1 MHMRSLRS
9 IGLTLALVVAG
20 LTSRPSLGQQKKSG
34 GDKYAL
40 LVGVRK
46 YDPNE
51 LRGLPYS
58 EPDVVELSGVLKAE
72 GYKPGNVV
80 LMTQTAGA
88 DDTRFLPLAA
98 NVRKELKLLLDEIDD
113 EGDSVLI
120 ALAGHGVQFQGENES
135 YFCPADAR
143 LADKSTLIP
152 LSEIYKAL
160 ENSRAGLKVLLVDA
174 CRNDPQSQ
182 NSRDREVVKLE
193 SVTRPQRT
201 PPPGGVVAFFS
212 CSEGEKAF
220 EHAEL
225 KHGVF
230 FHFVIQ
236 ALKGAAVGP
245 DQNDVLVPDLV
256 KYVTRQV
263 KDFVREKYGVKQQP
277 EWKGTSRDLV
287 PLVSLGPRSLATAR
301 GTASLAVFFRPV
313 GEPLAAGLKRPPSQP
328 HVVFVVPGGGG
339 DRLGLRP
346 GDVVLQVDGF
356 DVSTVEESTAAIRNR
371 ELGSRIEL
379 TVARAAQQVSLSGPY
394 VTQLPDSQVMSRV
407 RQLAERGEIEAEYSL
422 GHLLANGQYTVK
434 DDGEAVRWYRKA
446 AERGHPAAQTFLGEM
461 YAHGRGV
468 PKDDAEAAAW
478 CRKAAEQGYAAAQND
493 LGWMYREGRGV
504 VKDDTEA
511 VAWFRKSAGQ
521 GNALAQNSLGLMYK
535 EGRGVT
541 RDDTEAI
548 AWFRKSASQGNAL
561 GQLNLGLVYR
571 DGRGVPKDDAVA
583 AAWFRKAAEK
593 GHVYAQCELGLMY
606 ASGRGV
612 PRDDAEAVAWY
623 RKAAD
628 QGNPFAQNNLGL
640 VYRDGRG
647 VTKSDA
653 EAAAWFRKATDKGFA
668 DAQVNLGFMYE
679 SGRGVPRDGT
689 EAVAWYRK
697 AADKGN
703 AFAQNKLGLV
713 YRDGRGAT
721 KDDAEAVAWLRKAA
735 DKGFADAQVN
745 LGFMY
750 ESGRGVP
757 KDDTEAVAWYRKAAD
772 KGNPFAEK
780 NLGSMY
786 RDGRGVPQ

>member
-20 LTSRPSLGQQKKSG
+20 LASRPSVGQQKKSG

-98 NVRKELKLLLDEIDD
+98 NVRKELKLLLDEMD
-113 EGDSVLI
+113 EDDSVLI

-277 EWKGTSRDLV
+277 ELKGTIRDLV
-287 PLVSLGPRSLATAR
+287 PLVSLGRTRPSTVR
-301 GTASLAVFFRPV
+301 GTASLAVCC
-313 GEPLAAGLKRPPSQP
+313 
-328 HVVFVVPGGGG
+328 
-339 DRLGLRP
+339 
-346 GDVVLQVDGF
+346 
-356 DVSTVEESTAAIRNR
+356 
-371 ELGSRIEL
+371 
-379 TVARAAQQVSLSGPY
+379 
-394 VTQLPDSQVMSRV
+394 V
-407 RQLAERGEIEAEYSL
+407 RR
-422 GHLLANGQYTVK
+422 
-434 DDGEAVRWYRKA
+434 
-446 AERGHPAAQTFLGEM
+446 
-461 YAHGRGV
+461 
-468 PKDDAEAAAW
+468 
-478 CRKAAEQGYAAAQND
+478 
-493 LGWMYREGRGV
+493 
-504 VKDDTEA
+504 
-511 VAWFRKSAGQ
+511 
-521 GNALAQNSLGLMYK
+521 
-535 EGRGVT
+535 
-541 RDDTEAI
+541 
-548 AWFRKSASQGNAL
+548 
-561 GQLNLGLVYR
+561 
-571 DGRGVPKDDAVA
+571 
-583 AAWFRKAAEK
+583 
-593 GHVYAQCELGLMY
+593 
-606 ASGRGV
+606 
-612 PRDDAEAVAWY
+612 
-623 RKAAD
+623 
-628 QGNPFAQNNLGL
+628 
-640 VYRDGRG
+640 
-647 VTKSDA
+647 
-653 EAAAWFRKATDKGFA
+653 
-668 DAQVNLGFMYE
+668 
-679 SGRGVPRDGT
+679 
-689 EAVAWYRK
+689 
-697 AADKGN
+697 
-703 AFAQNKLGLV
+703 
-713 YRDGRGAT
+713 
-721 KDDAEAVAWLRKAA
+721 
-735 DKGFADAQVN
+735 
-745 LGFMY
+745 
-750 ESGRGVP
+750 
-757 KDDTEAVAWYRKAAD
+757 
-772 KGNPFAEK
+772 
-780 NLGSMY
+780 
-786 RDGRGVPQ
+786 

>member
-1 MHMRSLRS
+1 MHLRSLRS

-20 LTSRPSLGQQKKSG
+20 LASRPSLGQQMKSG

-98 NVRKELKLLLDEIDD
+98 NVRKELKLLLDEVD
-113 EGDSVLI
+113 EDDSVLI
-120 ALAGHGVQFQGENES
+120 ALAGHGVQFQGETES

-277 EWKGTSRDLV
+277 ELKGTIRDLV
-287 PLVSLGPRSLATAR
+287 SLVSLDRTRPSTIR
-301 GTASLAVFFRPV
+301 GTATLAVELRPV
-313 GEPLAAGLKRPPSQP
+313 GERSATDLKRPPSQP

-339 DRLGLRP
+339 DRLGLKP
-346 GDVVLQVDGF
+346 GDVVVQVDGW
-356 DVSTVEESTAAIRNR
+356 DVTTTDLASAAIRNR
-371 ELGSRIEL
+371 ELGARIEL
-379 TVARAAQQVSLSGPY
+379 KVDRAGLEHTLSGLY
-394 VTQLPDSQVMSRV
+394 ETKLLDAQIVGRV
-407 RQLAERGEIEAEYSL
+407 RQLANRGDVEAQFYMGDCL
-422 GHLLANGQYTVK
+422 T
-434 DDGEAVRWYRKA
+434 DGRFTMKND
-446 AERGHPAAQTFLGEM
+446 M
-461 YAHGRGV
+461 
-468 PKDDAEAAAW
+468 EAA
-478 CRKAAEQGYAAAQND
+478 
-493 LGWMYREGRGV
+493 
-504 VKDDTEA
+504 T
-511 VAWFRKSAGQ
+511 
-521 GNALAQNSLGLMYK
+521 
-535 EGRGVT
+535 
-541 RDDTEAI
+541 
-548 AWFRKSASQGNAL
+548 
-561 GQLNLGLVYR
+561 
-571 DGRGVPKDDAVA
+571 
-583 AAWFRKAAEK
+583 WFRKAAEK
-593 GHVYAQCELGLMY
+593 GHARAQNDLGVLY
-606 ASGRGV
+606 VDGRGV
-612 PRDDAEAVAWY
+612 PKDEAQAVAW
-623 RKAAD
+623 
-628 QGNPFAQNNLGL
+628 F
-640 VYRDGRG
+640 
-647 VTKSDA
+647 
-653 EAAAWFRKATDKGFA
+653 
-668 DAQVNLGFMYE
+668 
-679 SGRGVPRDGT
+679 
-689 EAVAWYRK
+689 RK
-697 AADKGN
+697 AADKG
-703 AFAQNKLGLV
+703 
-713 YRDGRGAT
+713 D
-721 KDDAEAVAWLRKAA
+721 
-735 DKGFADAQVN
+735 ADAQANLGLMYKSGRGVPKDEAQAVLWYRKAVEQGVANAQFN

-757 KDDTEAVAWYRKAAD
+757 KDEAQAVAWYRKAADQGNLLGQMKLGLMYLDGRGVPKDEAQAAAWYRKAADQGNASVQTALGWMYENGRGVPKDDTEAVAWFRKAADKGNAVAQLALGRMYANGRGVAQDLSQAAAWYYKAAQQGDDVAQLNLGFMFEDGRGVAQDVNGAVAWYRKAAD
-772 KGNPFAEK
+772 KGNAVAQLA
-780 NLGSMY
+780 LGWMY
-786 RDGRGVPQ
+786 ANGRGVAQDLSQAAAWYYKAAQQGNGVAQCNLGLMFENGRGVAQDVNGAVAWYRKAAAGGNQRAAEALRRLNVQP

>member
-20 LTSRPSLGQQKKSG
+20 LASRPSVGQQKKSG

-98 NVRKELKLLLDEIDD
+98 NVRKELKLLLDEMD
-113 EGDSVLI
+113 EDDSVLI

-277 EWKGTSRDLV
+277 ELKGTIRDLV
-287 PLVSLGPRSLATAR
+287 PLVSLGPRSLSTAR
-301 GTASLAVFFRPV
+301 GTASLAVFFRPI

-328 HVVFVVPGGGG
+328 QVVFVVPGGGG

-356 DVSTVEESTAAIRNR
+356 DVSTLEESTAAIRNR

-379 TVARAAQQVSLSGPY
+379 TVARAGQQVTLSGPY

-407 RQLAERGEIEAEYSL
+407 RQLAERGEIEAEFYL
-422 GHLLANGQYTVK
+422 GNLLANGQFTVK
-434 DDGEAVRWYRKA
+434 DDGEAVRW
-446 AERGHPAAQTFLGEM
+446 F
-461 YAHGRGV
+461 
-468 PKDDAEAAAW
+468 
-478 CRKAAEQGYAAAQND
+478 RKAAEQGA
-493 LGWMYREGRGV
+493 RR
-504 VKDDTEA
+504 
-511 VAWFRKSAGQ
+511 
-521 GNALAQNSLGLMYK
+521 AQNSLGVMYA
-535 EGRGVT
+535 ERTGRCRRTTQRRLRGIARPPT
-541 RDDTEAI
+541 RGTPI
-548 AWFRKSASQGNAL
+548 AQN
-561 GQLNLGLVYR
+561 NLGWMYAN
-571 DGRGVPKDDAVA
+571 GRGVPK
-583 AAWFRKAAEK
+583 
-593 GHVYAQCELGLMY
+593 
-606 ASGRGV
+606 
-612 PRDDAEAVAWY
+612 DDAEAVAWY
-623 RKAAD
+623 RKAAE
-628 QGNPFAQNNLGL
+628 QGNAVAQNEPR
-640 VYRDGRG
+640 RDVRARAGR
-647 VTKSDA
+647 A
-653 EAAAWFRKATDKGFA
+653 E
-668 DAQVNLGFMYE
+668 
-679 SGRGVPRDGT
+679 GRR
-689 EAVAWYRK
+689 
-697 AADKGN
+697 
-703 AFAQNKLGLV
+703 
-713 YRDGRGAT
+713 
-721 KDDAEAVAWLRKAA
+721 
-735 DKGFADAQVN
+735 
-745 LGFMY
+745 
-750 ESGRGVP
+750 
-757 KDDTEAVAWYRKAAD
+757 
-772 KGNPFAEK
+772 
-780 NLGSMY
+780 
-786 RDGRGVPQ
+786 

>member
-1 MHMRSLRS
+1 MRVRLARSVSLA
-9 IGLTLALVVAG
+9 LALVVAG
-20 LTSRPSLGQQKKSG
+20 LAARPGYGQQQKSG
-34 GDKYAL
+34 GEKYAL
-40 LVGVRK
+40 LVGVRQ

-51 LRGLPYS
+51 LRALPFS
-58 EPDVVELSGVLKAE
+58 EPDVVELSGVLEAE

-98 NVRKELKLLLDEIDD
+98 NVREALNLLLDEMD
-113 EGDSVLI
+113 EDDSVLV

-182 NSRDREVVKLE
+182 NSRAREVVKLE

-287 PLVSLGPRSLATAR
+287 PLVSLGPRSLSTAR
-301 GTASLAVFFRPV
+301 GTASLAVFFRSI
-313 GEPLAAGLKRPPSQP
+313 GEPLAAGLKRPPAQP

-356 DVSTVEESTAAIRNR
+356 DVSTVEENTAAIRNH

-379 TVARAAQQVSLSGPY
+379 TVARAGQQVTLSGPY

-407 RQLAERGEIEAEYSL
+407 RQLAERGETEAEFFL
-422 GHLLANGQYTVK
+422 GNNLANGHFTVK
-434 DDGEAVRWYRKA
+434 DDGEAVPWYRKA
-446 AERGHPAAQTFLGEM
+446 AEKGH
-461 YAHGRGV
+461 
-468 PKDDAEAAAW
+468 
-478 CRKAAEQGYAAAQND
+478 AAAQNS

-504 VKDDTEA
+504 AKDDTQA
-511 VAWFRKSAGQ
+511 VAWLRKSAGQ
-521 GNALAQNSLGLMYK
+521 GNAAAQNNLGLMYK
-535 EGRGVT
+535 EGRGVPK
-541 RDDTEAI
+541 DDTEAI
-548 AWFRKSASQGNAL
+548 AWFRKSAGQGHAL
-561 GQLNLGLVYR
+561 AQNNLGVMYEH
-571 DGRGVPKDDAVA
+571 GRGVAQDLSQA
-583 AAWFRKAAEK
+583 AAWYYKATQQ
-593 GHVYAQCELGLMY
+593 GNDVAQCNLGFMFEN
-606 ASGRGV
+606 GRGV
-612 PRDDAEAVAWY
+612 AQNVNGAVAWY
-623 RKAAD
+623 RKAAAG
-628 QGNPFAQNNLGL
+628 GNQRA
-640 VYRDGRG
+640 
-647 VTKSDA
+647 A
-653 EAAAWFRKATDKGFA
+653 E
-668 DAQVNLGFMYE
+668 
-679 SGRGVPRDGT
+679 S
-689 EAVAWYRK
+689 
-697 AADKGN
+697 
-703 AFAQNKLGLV
+703 
-713 YRDGRGAT
+713 
-721 KDDAEAVAWLRKAA
+721 LRRLNV
-735 DKGFADAQVN
+735 Q
-745 LGFMY
+745 
-750 ESGRGVP
+750 P
-757 KDDTEAVAWYRKAAD
+757 
-772 KGNPFAEK
+772 
-780 NLGSMY
+780 
-786 RDGRGVPQ
+786 

>member
-20 LTSRPSLGQQKKSG
+20 LASRPSVGQQKKSG

-98 NVRKELKLLLDEIDD
+98 NVRKELKLLLDEMD
-113 EGDSVLI
+113 EDDSVLI

-277 EWKGTSRDLV
+277 ELKGTIRDLV
-287 PLVSLGPRSLATAR
+287 PLVSLGPRSLSTAR
-301 GTASLAVFFRPV
+301 GTASLAVFFRPI

-339 DRLGLRP
+339 DHLGLRP

-356 DVSTVEESTAAIRNR
+356 DVSTLEESIAAIRNR

-379 TVARAAQQVSLSGPY
+379 TVARAGQQVTLSGPY

-407 RQLAERGEIEAEYSL
+407 RQLAERGEIEAEFYL
-422 GHLLANGQYTVK
+422 GYLLANGQFTVK

-446 AERGHPAAQTFLGEM
+446 AEKGHAAAQYNLGWM
-461 YAHGRGV
+461 YANGRGV
-468 PKDDAEAAAW
+468 PKDDA
-478 CRKAAEQGYAAAQND
+478 Q
-493 LGWMYREGRGV
+493 
-504 VKDDTEA
+504 A
-511 VAWFRKSAGQ
+511 V
-521 GNALAQNSLGLMYK
+521 
-535 EGRGVT
+535 
-541 RDDTEAI
+541 
-548 AWFRKSASQGNAL
+548 
-561 GQLNLGLVYR
+561 
-571 DGRGVPKDDAVA
+571 
-583 AAWFRKAAEK
+583 AWFRKAAEK
-593 GHVYAQCELGLMY
+593 GYAVGPEQPRLD
-606 ASGRGV
+606 V
-612 PRDDAEAVAWY
+612 PRGTWRGE
-623 RKAAD
+623 
-628 QGNPFAQNNLGL
+628 
-640 VYRDGRG
+640 GRH
-647 VTKSDA
+647 
-653 EAAAWFRKATDKGFA
+653 
-668 DAQVNLGFMYE
+668 
-679 SGRGVPRDGT
+679 
-689 EAVAWYRK
+689 
-697 AADKGN
+697 
-703 AFAQNKLGLV
+703 
-713 YRDGRGAT
+713 
-721 KDDAEAVAWLRKAA
+721 
-735 DKGFADAQVN
+735 
-745 LGFMY
+745 
-750 ESGRGVP
+750 
-757 KDDTEAVAWYRKAAD
+757 
-772 KGNPFAEK
+772 
-780 NLGSMY
+780 
-786 RDGRGVPQ
+786 

>member
-1 MHMRSLRS
+1 MHLRSIRS

-20 LTSRPSLGQQKKSG
+20 LASRPSLGQQKKSG

-98 NVRKELKLLLDEIDD
+98 NVRKELKLLLDEVD
-113 EGDSVLI
+113 EDDSVLI

-160 ENSRAGLKVLLVDA
+160 ENSRAGLKLLLVDA

-277 EWKGTSRDLV
+277 ELKGTIRDLV
-287 PLVSLGPRSLATAR
+287 PLVSLGPRNLSTAR
-301 GTASLAVFFRPV
+301 GTASLAVLFRPI
-313 GEPLAAGLKRPPSQP
+313 GEQLAAGLKRPPAQP

-356 DVSTVEESTAAIRNR
+356 DVSTVEEGVAAIRNR

-379 TVARAAQQVSLSGPY
+379 TVARAGQQVTLSGPY

-407 RQLAERGEIEAEYSL
+407 RQLAERGEIEAEFYL
-422 GHLLANGQYTVK
+422 GYLLAHGQFTVK
-434 DDGEAVRWYRKA
+434 DDGEAVPWFRKA
-446 AERGHPAAQTFLGEM
+446 AEKGH
-461 YAHGRGV
+461 
-468 PKDDAEAAAW
+468 
-478 CRKAAEQGYAAAQND
+478 AAAQNSLGWMYHEGRGVAKD
-493 LGWMYREGRGV
+493 DTEAIAWIRKSVGQGNAAAQNNLGWMYREGLGV
-504 VKDDTEA
+504 VKDDAEA
-511 VAWFRKSAGQ
+511 VAWLRKSANQ
-521 GNALAQNSLGLMYK
+521 GTALAQNNLGLMYK

-541 RDDTEAI
+541 KDDTEAI
-548 AWFRKSASQGNAL
+548 AWFRKAADQGNPLAEV
-561 GQLNLGLVYR
+561 NLGAMYAN
-571 DGRGVPKDDAVA
+571 GQGVPKDDA
-583 AAWFRKAAEK
+583 
-593 GHVYAQCELGLMY
+593 Q
-606 ASGRGV
+606 
-612 PRDDAEAVAWY
+612 AVAWF

-628 QGNPFAQNNLGL
+628 QGNPNGERNLGL
-640 VYRDGRG
+640 
-647 VTKSDA
+647 
-653 EAAAWFRKATDKGFA
+653 
-668 DAQVNLGFMYE
+668 MYQN
-679 SGRGVPRDGT
+679 GRGVP
-689 EAVAWYRK
+689 
-697 AADKGN
+697 
-703 AFAQNKLGLV
+703 QN
-713 YRDGRGAT
+713 
-721 KDDAEAVAWLRKAA
+721 
-735 DKGFADAQVN
+735 
-745 LGFMY
+745 
-750 ESGRGVP
+750 
-757 KDDTEAVAWYRKAAD
+757 DTEAVAWYRKAAE
-772 KGNPFAEK
+772 KGQANAQFG
-780 NLGSMY
+780 LGWMY
-786 RDGRGVPQ
+786 ENGRGVAQDLSQAAAWYYKAAQQGNDVAQCNLGLMFENGRGVAQDVNGAVAWYRKAAAGGNQRAAESLRRLNVQP

>member
-1 MHMRSLRS
+1 MHLRSLRS

-98 NVRKELKLLLDEIDD
+98 NVRKELKLLLDEMD
-113 EGDSVLI
+113 EDDSVLI

-143 LADKSTLIP
+143 LADKLTLIP

-201 PPPGGVVAFFS
+201 PPGGVVAFFS

-230 FHFVIQ
+230 FHFVIE

-287 PLVSLGPRSLATAR
+287 PLVSLDRTRPTTIR
-301 GTASLAVFFRPV
+301 GTATLAVELRPV
-313 GEPLAAGLKRPPSQP
+313 GERSATDLKRLPSQP
-328 HVVFVVPGGGG
+328 QAVFVVPGGGG
-339 DRLGLRP
+339 DRLGLKP
-346 GDVVLQVDGF
+346 GDVVVQVDGW
-356 DVSTVEESTAAIRNR
+356 DVTTTDLAWAAIRNR
-371 ELGSRIEL
+371 ELGARIEL
-379 TVARAAQQVSLSGPY
+379 KVYRAGLEHTLSGLY
-394 VTQLPDSQVMSRV
+394 ETKLLDAQIAGRV
-407 RQLAERGEIEAEYSL
+407 RQLANRGDVEAQFYMGDCL
-422 GHLLANGQYTVK
+422 T
-434 DDGEAVRWYRKA
+434 DGRFTMKND
-446 AERGHPAAQTFLGEM
+446 M
-461 YAHGRGV
+461 
-468 PKDDAEAAAW
+468 EAA
-478 CRKAAEQGYAAAQND
+478 
-493 LGWMYREGRGV
+493 
-504 VKDDTEA
+504 T
-511 VAWFRKSAGQ
+511 
-521 GNALAQNSLGLMYK
+521 
-535 EGRGVT
+535 
-541 RDDTEAI
+541 
-548 AWFRKSASQGNAL
+548 
-561 GQLNLGLVYR
+561 
-571 DGRGVPKDDAVA
+571 
-583 AAWFRKAAEK
+583 WFRKAAEK
-593 GHVYAQCELGLMY
+593 GHAGAQSDLGAMY
-606 ASGRGV
+606 ANGRGV
-612 PRDDAEAVAWY
+612 PKDVAQAVAWY
-623 RKAAD
+623 RKAAE
-628 QGNPFAQNNLGL
+628 QGNDWGQRNLG
-640 VYRDGRG
+640 VMYEDGRG
-647 VTKSDA
+647 VPKD
-653 EAAAWFRKATDKGFA
+653 EA
-668 DAQVNLGFMYE
+668 Q
-679 SGRGVPRDGT
+679 
-689 EAVAWYRK
+689 AVAWYRK
-697 AADKGN
+697 AAELGN
-703 AFAQNKLGLV
+703 ANGQLQLG
-713 YRDGRGAT
+713 
-721 KDDAEAVAWLRKAA
+721 W
-735 DKGFADAQVN
+735 
-745 LGFMY
+745 MY
-750 ESGRGVP
+750 ENGRGVR

-772 KGNPFAEK
+772 KGNAVAQLT
-780 NLGSMY
+780 LGRMY
-786 RDGRGVPQ
+786 ANGRGVAQDLSQAAAWYYKAAQQGDDVAQWNLGFMFENGRGVAQDVNGAVAWYRKAASRGREPTCGGSPPAVERTALNARTAHAADVEGRFRSGPDGAGRAERRQPNFL

>member
-1 MHMRSLRS
+1 
-9 IGLTLALVVAG
+9 
-20 LTSRPSLGQQKKSG
+20 
-34 GDKYAL
+34 
-40 LVGVRK
+40 VRK

-98 NVRKELKLLLDEIDD
+98 NVRKELKLLLDEMDEDD
-113 EGDSVLI
+113 LVLI

-230 FHFVIQ
+230 FHFVIE

-277 EWKGTSRDLV
+277 ELKGTIRDLV
-287 PLVSLGPRSLATAR
+287 PLVSLGPRNLSTAR
-301 GTASLAVFFRPV
+301 GTASLAILLRPI
-313 GEPLAAGLKRPPSQP
+313 GEPLAAGLKRPPAQP

-339 DRLGLRP
+339 DHLGLRP

-356 DVSTVEESTAAIRNR
+356 DVSTVEENTAAIRNH

-379 TVARAAQQVSLSGPY
+379 TVARAGQQVTLSGPY

-407 RQLAERGEIEAEYSL
+407 RQLAERGEIEAEFYL
-422 GHLLANGQYTVK
+422 GYLLAHGQFTVK
-434 DDGEAVRWYRKA
+434 DDGEAVPWFRKA
-446 AERGHPAAQTFLGEM
+446 AEKGH
-461 YAHGRGV
+461 
-468 PKDDAEAAAW
+468 
-478 CRKAAEQGYAAAQND
+478 AAAQNSLGWMYHEGRGVAKD
-493 LGWMYREGRGV
+493 DTEAIAWIRKSVGQGNAAAQNNLGWMYREGLGV
-504 VKDDTEA
+504 VKDDAEA
-511 VAWFRKSAGQ
+511 VAWLRKSANQ
-521 GNALAQNSLGLMYK
+521 GTALAQNNLGLMYK

-541 RDDTEAI
+541 KDDTEAI
-548 AWFRKSASQGNAL
+548 AWFRKAADQGNPLAEV
-561 GQLNLGLVYR
+561 NLGAMYAN
-571 DGRGVPKDDAVA
+571 GQGVPKDDA
-583 AAWFRKAAEK
+583 
-593 GHVYAQCELGLMY
+593 Q
-606 ASGRGV
+606 
-612 PRDDAEAVAWY
+612 AVAWF

-628 QGNPFAQNNLGL
+628 QGNPNGERNLGL
-640 VYRDGRG
+640 
-647 VTKSDA
+647 
-653 EAAAWFRKATDKGFA
+653 
-668 DAQVNLGFMYE
+668 MYQN
-679 SGRGVPRDGT
+679 GRGVP
-689 EAVAWYRK
+689 
-697 AADKGN
+697 
-703 AFAQNKLGLV
+703 QN
-713 YRDGRGAT
+713 
-721 KDDAEAVAWLRKAA
+721 
-735 DKGFADAQVN
+735 
-745 LGFMY
+745 
-750 ESGRGVP
+750 
-757 KDDTEAVAWYRKAAD
+757 DTEAVAWYRKAAE
-772 KGNPFAEK
+772 KGQANAQFG
-780 NLGSMY
+780 LGWMY
-786 RDGRGVPQ
+786 ENGRGVAQDLSQAAAWYYKAAQQGNDVAQCNLGLMFENGRGVAQDVNGAVAWYRKAAAGGNQRAAESLRRLNVQP